1 MPMWE
6 GRFSKNLDKR
16 TNDFNSSIKFD
27 YKLYKEDIAGSIAH
41 AKMLAKQNIIQK
53 EDEDKIEVNQQLF
66 IPRYVEKVQAM

>member
-27 YKLYKEDIAGSIAH
+27 YKLYKEDDS
-41 AKMLAKQNIIQK
+41 KWDLKN
-53 EDEDKIEVNQQLF
+53 
-66 IPRYVEKVQAM
+66 